1 MKILPKKRSH
11 QVRFLILISIMGGL
25 LFYFF
30 ILPYIYY
37 VQYEPKNGDIVF
49 QSLPKVSDLVKAIE
63 GVTGSPYSHCGVVV
77 YKDGKWQVIE
87 AIGNVHY
94 TDLYTWI
101 RRGRWSKFSAFRL
114 DDKYQKGIDKFIKSM
129 EEFLGRPYDFRYR
142 LDDEYIYC
150 SELVYKGFKKAT
162 GEELGQLVKLKDLNW
177 EPYTET
183 IKKYEGSDTIPLD
196 REIITPRDLAEAKQT
211 KEMYNNGI

>member
-25 LFYFF
+25 LLYFF

-37 VQYEPKNGDIVF
+37 VQYEPESGDIVF
-49 QSLPKVSDLVKAIE
+49 QSLPNVSDLVKAIE

-77 YKDGKWQVIE
+77 YKDRKWQVIE

-94 TDLYTWI
+94 TDLYIWI

-114 DDKYQKGIDKFIKSM
+114 NDKYKKEIDKFIESM

-150 SELVYKGFKKAT
+150 SELVYKGFKTAT
-162 GEELGQLVKLKDLNW
+162 GEELGSLVELKDLNW

-183 IKKYEGSDTIPLD
+183 INKYEGSDTIPLD
-196 REIITPRDLAEAKQT
+196 REIITPRDLAKAEQI
-211 KEMYNNGI
+211 KEIYNNGM